1 MCVCVCVCGT
11 GELVNTGRLHGYN
24 NGEKKGSQV
33 CVCVCVR
40 DLPPPTPGSYNH
52 VKKRLVMTTQQA
64 NIVYIPEIVCVRVC
78 VCVCVCVRARACVC
92 ACVSVCVC
100 IRVQIK
106 QKVIIKQLN
115 K

>member
-1 MCVCVCVCGT
+1 MCVCGT

-24 NGEKKGSQV
+24 NGEKKGSQVCVCV

-78 VCVCVCVRARACVC
+78 VCVCVCVRARACVRVCLC
-92 ACVSVCVC
+92 ACVFVY
-100 IRVQIK
+100 R
-106 QKVIIKQLN
+106 
-115 K
+115 